1 MKTQTRPTPGVRRMA
16 TAAAAFAALGSINVF
31 ADNEREPLYAT
42 IDQHPMGTI
51 VAANDSLLV
60 ETNFSE
66 PLTTYAT
73 GWRDPS
79 DLQGAL
85 DFVAPVVPVG
95 RRFEFAQARNAE
107 EFFSEVDDVRA
118 IGADFKRVEYTSS
131 KALGITLNKGL
142 TLRVDRDQTVNNPQW
157 QTQAVERLMKRLL
170 RNEYRRAIGVIT
182 GAIVTAGTQTA
193 KTWDGT
199 AGQDPDQDVLT
210 DLIAGRDASG
220 ISANRILYSDT
231 SWNKRGLAYRKQVNI
246 AGTLQLAQMT
256 PQQVAGVF
264 GVDQVR
270 VDRSRFQATA
280 TTKNQIVPSQVIEF
294 YAEDGAT
301 QDDPT
306 HIKRFV
312 SNTEAGGRFAVY
324 VQPYG
329 AKFSDVT
336 VEHYSNII
344 VTTTLGL
351 RSLVIS

>member
-1 MKTQTRPTPGVRRMA
+1 MKTLNRPNHGARRMA
-16 TAAAAFAALGSINVF
+16 TAAAAFAALATVNVF
-31 ADNEREPLYAT
+31 AANEREPLFAA
-42 IDQHPMGTI
+42 IDHHPVGTI
-51 VAANDSLLV
+51 VAANDGLLI
-60 ETNFSE
+60 EANFSE
-66 PLTTYAT
+66 PLTSYAT

-85 DFVAPVVPVG
+85 DFIAPVVPVG

-118 IGADFKRVEYTSS
+118 IGADFKRVEYTSA

-142 TLRVDRDQTVNNPQW
+142 TLRVDRDQIANNPQW
-157 QTQAVERLMKRLL
+157 QTQAVDRLMRRLL
-170 RNEYRRAIGVIT
+170 RNEYRRAI
-182 GAIVTAGTQTA
+182 AILTAAATQTA
-193 KTWDGT
+193 KTWDGST
-199 AGQDPDQDVLT
+199 AQDPDQDVLT
-210 DLIAGRDASG
+210 DMIAGRDSSG

-231 SWNKRGLAYRKQVNI
+231 SWNKRGLAYRLQTSR
-246 AGTLQLAQMT
+246 AGTLQLATLT

-270 VDRSRFQATA
+270 VDRARFQATA

-294 YAEDGAT
+294 FAEDGMT
-301 QDDPT
+301 QDDPS

-312 SNTEAGGRFAVY
+312 SNTDAGGRFAVY

-329 AKFSDVT
+329 AKFWDVT